1 MSSVTVISTTI
12 NQHDKPKTIHISL
25 PSTQVLHSSELPV
38 CLCQYHKLR
47 VLFVW
52 ANVKAETT
60 GLGPPEKEGLGPLPV
75 PNP

>member
-1 MSSVTVISTTI
+1 M
-12 NQHDKPKTIHISL
+12 ISL
-25 PSTQVLHSSELPV
+25 KQYTFLYLLHKYFILV
-38 CLCQYHKLR
+38 NYLYVYARYHKLR